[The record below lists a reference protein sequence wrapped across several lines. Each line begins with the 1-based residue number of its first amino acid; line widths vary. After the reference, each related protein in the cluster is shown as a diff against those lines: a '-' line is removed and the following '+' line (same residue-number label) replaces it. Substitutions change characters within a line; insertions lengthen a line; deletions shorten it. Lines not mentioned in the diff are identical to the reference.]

1 MDWFQK
7 AKDAVANMGNTV
19 AQAAQKVVPASV
31 STDQGVR
38 DSLKLPSDGPSTTLT
53 GGRRR
58 KTRRGGKKQRKTK
71 TRSRKH

>member
-1 MDWFQK
+1 
-7 AKDAVANMGNTV
+7 MGNTV

>member
-1 MDWFQK
+1 MEWFQK
-7 AKDAVANMGNTV
+7 ARDAIANMGNNV
-19 AQAAQKVVPASV
+19 AQAAQKVVPSSI

-38 DSLKLPSDGPSTTLT
+38 DSLKLPSDGPSKTIT

-58 KTRRGGKKQRKTK
+58 KTMHKRKKNRK

>member
-19 AQAAQKVVPASV
+19 AQATQTVLPSSV

-38 DSLKLPSDGPSTTLT
+38 DSLKLPSDGPSMTVT

-58 KTRRGGKKQRKTK
+58 KTRRGGKKRKTHK
-71 TRSRKH
+71 RKH

>member
-7 AKDAVANMGNTV
+7 AKDAVANMGNTM
-19 AQAAQKVVPASV
+19 AQAAQKVVPSNI

-38 DSLKLPSDGPSTTLT
+38 DSLKLPSDGPSTTIT

-58 KTRRGGKKQRKTK
+58 KTLNKRKKNRK